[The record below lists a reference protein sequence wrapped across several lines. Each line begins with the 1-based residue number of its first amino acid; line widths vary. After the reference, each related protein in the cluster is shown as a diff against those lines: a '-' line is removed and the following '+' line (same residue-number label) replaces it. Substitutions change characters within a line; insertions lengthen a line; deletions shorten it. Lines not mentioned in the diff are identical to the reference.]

1 MLAPLLWL
9 ALYLSAGALVLWA
22 CYNSSAC
29 RIRSRVERNHRITS
43 ALGSRP
49 AVPEKPE
56 RVPVSR

>member
-1 MLAPLLWL
+1 MAAPLLWL

-29 RIRSRVERNHRITS
+29 RVHSRMQRNHRITS
-43 ALGSRP
+43 AFGSHP
-49 AVPEKPE
+49 AVPVKPE